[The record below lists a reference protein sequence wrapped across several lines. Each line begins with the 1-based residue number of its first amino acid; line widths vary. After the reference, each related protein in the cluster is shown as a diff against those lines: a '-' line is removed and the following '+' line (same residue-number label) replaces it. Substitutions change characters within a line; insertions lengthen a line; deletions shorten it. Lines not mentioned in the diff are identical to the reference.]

1 MAKYSITQW
10 DAVLVDA
17 QRRVPAGECVVQEAF
32 SSDHRRPVLVKLKE
46 LQPDTFYWF
55 DEMAASALF
64 DAAIERAAHCG
75 ERLTAAHISSA
86 QLTGNYHRLQHIAA
100 KLDQVRIL
108 VAGRPGRKLLQSAR
122 LQCHNT
128 IGTPLAPYR
137 IALVEGNMPLLFIAR
152 EQRARRARRSLG
164 FFTTDPDTI
173 GEIADDM
180 DALLRGMRRRFRSF
194 ERLEQ
199 LHQTTQQVAHELES
213 YSRRLQLAV
222 ERARRRPDLLTP
234 ARFERIVAQ
243 AIRKMEQLQEI
254 PRSALRTIGRSRR

>member
-1 MAKYSITQW
+1 MPNAEQHHW
-10 DAVLVDA
+10 NELLADA
-17 QRRVPAGECVVQEAF
+17 QQRLPSGQCVVQEAF
-32 SSDHRRPVLVKLKE
+32 ATDRTRPVLVKLNE
-46 LQPDTFYWF
+46 LQADTFYWF
-55 DEMAASALF
+55 DEVSATALF
-64 DAAIERAAHCG
+64 DAAIEHAAKRG
-75 ERLTAAHISSA
+75 ERLTVGHISSA
-86 QLTGNYHRLQHIAA
+86 QLTGNYHRLQRVAA

-108 VAGRPGRKLLQSAR
+108 VAGRPGKDLLQSAR
-122 LQCHNT
+122 LQCHT
-128 IGTPLAPYR
+128 TTGTPLAPYR
-137 IALVEGNMPLLFIAR
+137 IALVEGRAPLLFVAR
-152 EQRARRARRSLG
+152 EQRARRAGRSLG

-173 GEIADDM
+173 GEIADDL

-222 ERARRRPDLLTP
+222 DRARRRPDLLTP

-254 PRSALRTIGRSRR
+254 PRRALCTMGKRRR